1 MPSENSVVAAAVFLT
16 GVLATIITAIAVL
29 LHG

>member
-1 MPSENSVVAAAVFLT
+1 MPSQNSVVAAAVFLT
-16 GVLATIITAIAVL
+16 GVLATLLTAVALL